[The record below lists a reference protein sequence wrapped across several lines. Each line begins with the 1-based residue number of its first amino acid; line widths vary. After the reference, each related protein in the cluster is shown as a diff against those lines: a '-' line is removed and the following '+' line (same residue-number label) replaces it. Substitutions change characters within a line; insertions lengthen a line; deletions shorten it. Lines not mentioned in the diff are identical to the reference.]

1 MLKIENLKVNIKN
14 NNILKGINIKIK
26 TGEIHVIMGPN
37 GSGKSTLLSTLV
49 GKENYKINNGKIYFN
64 DINVAEMNIEER
76 SKIGLFL
83 SFQNPIEIAGVK
95 NIYFLHTALNE
106 KLKYLKKEKIN
117 ILKLIKKIQKLMK
130 YLQIEKKLLNR
141 DVNENLSGG
150 ERKKNE
156 ILQML
161 MLKPKVALLDEIDSG
176 LDIDSMKI
184 VSKGIKLIKS
194 NNCSIILITHY
205 KRILNYIEPNYI
217 HILVNGKIIKSGDK
231 KLVNEIELFGYK
243 KYV

>member
-1 MLKIENLKVNIKN
+1 MLKIENLNVNIKN
-14 NNILKGINIKIK
+14 NNILKGINLKIN

-64 DINVAEMNIEER
+64 DINVSEMNIEER
-76 SKIGLFL
+76 SKLGLFL
-83 SFQNPIEIAGVK
+83 SFQNHIEIAGVK

-117 ILKLIKKIQKLMK
+117 ILKVIKKIKKNMK
-130 YLQIEKKLLNR
+130 YLKIANKLLNR

-184 VSKGIKLIKS
+184 VSNGIKLIKS
-194 NNCSIILITHY
+194 NNSSIILITHY

-217 HILVNGKIIKSGDK
+217 HILINGKIIKSGDK
-231 KLVNEIELFGYK
+231 KLLNEIELFGYK

>member
-1 MLKIENLKVNIKN
+1 MLKIENLNVNIKN
-14 NNILKGINIKIK
+14 NNILKGINLKIK

-64 DINVAEMNIEER
+64 DINVSEMNIEER
-76 SKIGLFL
+76 SKLGLFL
-83 SFQNPIEIAGVK
+83 SFQNHIEIAGVK

-117 ILKLIKKIQKLMK
+117 ILKVIKKIKKNMK
-130 YLQIEKKLLNR
+130 YLKIEKKLLNR

-184 VSKGIKLIKS
+184 VSNGIKLIKS
-194 NNCSIILITHY
+194 NNSSIILITHY

-231 KLVNEIELFGYK
+231 KLLNEIELFGYK

>member
-1 MLKIENLKVNIKN
+1 MLKIENLKVYIKK
-14 NNILKGINIKIK
+14 NNILQSINIKIK

-49 GKENYKINNGKIYFN
+49 GKENYTIKNGKMYFN
-64 DINVAEMNIEER
+64 GINISELNIEER
-76 SKIGLFL
+76 SKIGLVL

-106 KLKYLKKEKIN
+106 KLTYLQQDKLNILQVIKTIKKNMKYLK
-117 ILKLIKKIQKLMK
+117 
-130 YLQIEKKLLNR
+130 IEKKLLNR
-141 DVNENLSGG
+141 DVNVNLSGG

-156 ILQML
+156 LLQML

-184 VSKGIKLIKS
+184 VSNGINLIKS
-194 NNCSIILITHY
+194 KNCSIVLITHY
-205 KRILNYIEPNYI
+205 KRILNYIEPNFI
-217 HILVNGKIIKSGDK
+217 HILVDGKIIKSGDK
-231 KLVNEIELFGYK
+231 NLVNDIELFGYK

>member
-1 MLKIENLKVNIKN
+1 MLKIENLNVNIKK

-26 TGEIHVIMGPN
+26 KGEIHVIMGPN

-49 GKENYKINNGKIYFN
+49 GKEDYKINKGKIYFN
-64 DINVAEMNIEER
+64 DINFSEMNIEER
-76 SKIGLFL
+76 SKIGFFL
-83 SFQNPIEIAGVK
+83 SFQNPVEISGVK
-95 NIYFLHTALNE
+95 NLYFLHTALNE

-117 ILKLIKKIQKLMK
+117 IFSFIKKIKKNME
-130 YLQIEKKLLNR
+130 YLKIDKKLLNR
-141 DVNENLSGG
+141 DVNENFSGG

-176 LDIDSMKI
+176 LDIDSIKI
-184 VSKGIKLIKS
+184 VSKGINLIKS